1 MGSAGNRRKAVGPV
15 GNRCVDH
22 QVSGRDTD
30 DRSRHTGGDA
40 VAHEGLHEAADLLDD
55 ATIDR
60 HRAIV
65 SLIEE
70 FEAIDWY
77 DQRVTATRDPD
88 LASILAHNR
97 DDEKEHAAMTLEW
110 IRRHDPALD
119 EQLRRYLFTSGPI
132 TSVEDSPA
140 ATNAGTLNI
149 KSLRDE
155 S

>member
-1 MGSAGNRRKAVGPV
+1 MAN
-15 GNRCVDH
+15 
-22 QVSGRDTD
+22 
-30 DRSRHTGGDA
+30 
-40 VAHEGLHEAADLLDD
+40 EGLHEAADVLDD

-77 DQRVTATRDPD
+77 DQRVKATRDPA

-97 DDEKEHAAMTLEW
+97 DDEKEHAALTLEW
-110 IRRHDPALD
+110 IRRQDPVLD

-132 TSVEDSPA
+132 TSVEDGSA
-140 ATNAGTLNI
+140 AAGAESAAGLRI
-149 KSLRDE
+149 RSLRGA